1 MKPAARTPS
10 KFIPEYNETAN
21 NRGRRICRRVFYLSW
36 LLLPDNEKNERER
49 EERKAD
55 LGGSVSRHVFRV
67 YNELSGKGKIWEG
80 EGEKILENRGVC
92 EAGKRMD
99 GFCEET

>member
-1 MKPAARTPS
+1 MK
-10 KFIPEYNETAN
+10 K
-21 NRGRRICRRVFYLSW
+21 
-36 LLLPDNEKNERER
+36 REGK
-49 EERKAD
+49 RKAD

-80 EGEKILENRGVC
+80 EGEKTGIAEFVELGS
-92 EAGKRMD
+92 GWMD